1 MNIGLQYKNNDKIF
15 EECTAG
21 QIPFLKY
28 PLFSRTGI
36 VKHGFSTRLGGVSKG
51 CFSSMNLSFS
61 RGDREEDVHENY
73 RRMAAAIGV
82 SAAKMTASRQ
92 THTTNVRIVTEVDAG
107 KGIVRDC
114 DYTDVD
120 GLVTNVP
127 GICLV
132 TYYADCVPL
141 MFVDPVKHVIASSH
155 SGWRGTVHKI
165 GKVTVDL
172 MVKKYGCRPEDILA
186 AIGPSICQDCYEV
199 SEDVI
204 EEFRQSFPREIWNQ
218 LYYPKENG
226 KFQLNLWAA
235 NEQVLLEAGIC
246 HKHMAVTNLCTCCNH
261 ELLFS
266 HRASHGQRGNL
277 ASFIALKEEERYASE

>member
-107 KGIVRDC
+107 RAESRLEKLLENKWKSLKD
-114 DYTDVD
+114 
-120 GLVTNVP
+120 
-127 GICLV
+127 
-132 TYYADCVPL
+132 
-141 MFVDPVKHVIASSH
+141 DPQGKMKLIRFALGRGYGYEEVSSLL
-155 SGWRGTVHKI
+155 
-165 GKVTVDL
+165 GKV
-172 MVKKYGCRPEDILA
+172 CRND
-186 AIGPSICQDCYEV
+186 
-199 SEDVI
+199 
-204 EEFRQSFPREIWNQ
+204 
-218 LYYPKENG
+218 
-226 KFQLNLWAA
+226 
-235 NEQVLLEAGIC
+235 
-246 HKHMAVTNLCTCCNH
+246 
-261 ELLFS
+261 
-266 HRASHGQRGNL
+266 
-277 ASFIALKEEERYASE
+277 